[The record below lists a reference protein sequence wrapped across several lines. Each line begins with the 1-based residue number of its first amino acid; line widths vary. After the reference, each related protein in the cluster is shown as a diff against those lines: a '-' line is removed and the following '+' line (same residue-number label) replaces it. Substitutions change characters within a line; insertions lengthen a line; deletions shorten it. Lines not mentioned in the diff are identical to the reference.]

1 MFPHTQGVD
10 LVSLR
15 KIVADKVFRPLE
27 VQLGHQILVIL
38 EILTGCLAKSPTRR
52 KRFFQDCADRGVES
66 AEEVV
71 LVGGLDQGVEVLQ
84 LLGGLLLVGVAQQV
98 WEDGLVVTQVVTN
111 WHSYWLALSCAREI
125 TSLHCARDY

>member
-1 MFPHTQGVD
+1 M
-10 LVSLR
+10 L
-15 KIVADKVFRPLE
+15 
-27 VQLGHQILVIL
+27 
-38 EILTGCLAKSPTRR
+38 
-52 KRFFQDCADRGVES
+52 
-66 AEEVV
+66 

-125 TSLHCARDY
+125 QASTVQEIIRCRCFPVSQLRQPLPTWICQSRFGFRCLRYKVREDLVYYLWWTRSSVCLR